1 MKHIISIVGRP
12 NVGKSTLFNR
22 IVGYSKAITE
32 DTPGVTRDRNYGE
45 FEYDGREFI
54 LVDTGGFE
62 PATEDNMFQLVER
75 QIHVSMD
82 ESSAILF
89 VLDGKDG
96 LLPQDTE
103 IGDVLRKHSQ
113 PVFYVINKVDSQKRE
128 NDLPEFYKLG
138 AERFYPVSAAHGLGI
153 GELLDDVCRAL
164 PVGDRGKDRV
174 RGVKGPRGRG
184 AEGSRDQGDASE
196 EDMQKEDSVYQSE
209 LRTPNSELLT
219 SNSELLIAIA
229 GRPNTGK
236 SSITNRVL
244 GSERM
249 IVSDIPGTTR
259 DSVDTKIT
267 FKDKDVVLIDTA
279 GLRRK
284 SRISMK
290 VEEYSV
296 SSAIRTIERAHV
308 VNLVI
313 DAAEGVS
320 HQDAGIAHMILSRGK
335 GLCIVVNKWDLVNE
349 KARQNEY
356 EQMVMSRVPHC
367 SFVPLVF
374 SSAKTGK
381 NIERIIETDIR
392 IYGQLQ
398 KIIPTPSLNKVFEEI
413 LKKTA
418 IPRVQGNQI
427 KIFYV
432 NQVNTSPPTFLL
444 FSNRPELIPEHYK
457 RYLENSLREKYPF
470 TGAPIRLFFRKK

>member
-1 MKHIISIVGRP
+1 MKPIISIVGRP

-22 IVGYSKAITE
+22 IVGYNKAITE

-45 FEYDGREFI
+45 FEYDGRELV

-62 PATEDNMFQLVER
+62 PATEDNMFQLVEL

-103 IGDVLRKHSQ
+103 IANVLRKHSK

-128 NDLPEFYKLG
+128 NDLTEFYKLG
-138 AERFYPVSAAHGLGI
+138 AEKLYPVSAAHGLGI
-153 GELLDDVCRAL
+153 GELMDDVCRAL
-164 PVGDRGKDRV
+164 PVG
-174 RGVKGPRGRG
+174 GRG
-184 AEGSRDQGDASE
+184 SGVSYQGSGIRGQGKTSNE
-196 EDMQKEDSVYQSE
+196 EDQKEDDVYHSE
-209 LRTPNSELLT
+209 IRNPKSEI
-219 SNSELLIAIA
+219 LIAIA

-236 SSITNRVL
+236 SSIANRVL

-249 IVSDIPGTTR
+249 IVSEIPGTTR

-267 FKDKDVVLIDTA
+267 FKGKDIILIDTA

-320 HQDAGIAHMILSRGK
+320 HQDASIAHMVLSRGK
-335 GLCIVVNKWDLVNE
+335 GLCIVVNKWDLVKE

-356 EQMVMSRVPHC
+356 EQMVMNRVPHC

-374 SSAKTGK
+374 TSAKTGK

-398 KIIPTPSLNKVFEEI
+398 KIIPTPSLNKAFEGF

-432 NQVNTSPPTFLL
+432 NQVTASPPTFLL

-457 RYLENSLREKYPF
+457 RYLENSLREKYAF
-470 TGAPIRLFFRKK
+470 SGAPIRLFFRKK